1 LGGNFVNKILV
12 IGDVIEDLI
21 VIPEE
26 SIRPNTDTKAQIQ
39 KSMGGQAANVAAWVS
54 HNGAA
59 ATFIGC
65 VGSADV
71 VKLEQELTAQGIES
85 HLQSSTKPTG
95 SLVVLVDGQS
105 RSMLTDRGA
114 NQDLDLEKIDPT
126 GFGVVYISGYSLLGR
141 SLEQVSMFASKVK
154 AAGALLAIDPGSY
167 GFINDHGVDSFRE
180 LISLADIAFP
190 NREEQDL
197 LELSGKVR
205 LNVVTSGH
213 LGAKAY
219 TNNGELVEVASIGS
233 NLVDPTGAGDA
244 FCGGFLARLV
254 QEPDFHQLSSEAVAS
269 ALRAGAEAGSKAVG
283 IMGARPEVLPS
294 KYP

>member
-1 LGGNFVNKILV
+1 MNKILV

-39 KSMGGQAANVAAWVS
+39 KSMGGQAANVAAWVARNDAS
-54 HNGAA
+54 VS
-59 ATFIGC
+59 FVGC

-71 VKLEQELTAQGIES
+71 VKLEQELTAQGIKS
-85 HLQSSTKPTG
+85 SLQSSIKPTG

-114 NQDLDLEKIDPT
+114 NQDLDLAIIDPT

-141 SLEQVSMFASKVK
+141 SLDELSSFAGKVK

-180 LISLADIAFP
+180 LISLADISFP
-190 NREEQDL
+190 NQEEQDL

-219 TNNGELVEVASIGS
+219 TSDGKLIEVASIGS
-233 NLVDPTGAGDA
+233 KLVDPTGAGDA
-244 FCGGFLARLV
+244 FCGGFLAQLV
-254 QEPDFHQLSSEAVAS
+254 QEPGFQELSSEAIAS
-269 ALRAGAEAGSKAVG
+269 ALRAGAEVGSQAVS

-294 KYP
+294 K

>member
-1 LGGNFVNKILV
+1 LGGDFVNKILV

-26 SIRPNTDTKAQIQ
+26 TIRPNTDTKAQIQ
-39 KSMGGQAANVAAWVS
+39 KSMGGQAANVAAWIA

-59 ATFIGC
+59 VSFVGC

-71 VKLEQELTAQGIES
+71 VKLEQELTTQGIKS
-85 HLQSSTKPTG
+85 SLQSSSKPTG

-114 NQDLDLEKIDPT
+114 NHDLDLAMIDPA
-126 GFGVVYISGYSLLGR
+126 GFGVVYVSGYSLLGR
-141 SLEQVSMFASKVK
+141 SLEEVSSFATKVK

-167 GFINDHGVDSFRE
+167 GFIKDHGVDSFRD
-180 LISLADIAFP
+180 LIGLADIAFP
-190 NREEQDL
+190 NQEEQDL

-219 TNNGELVEVASIGS
+219 KKDGELIEVSSIGAK
-233 NLVDPTGAGDA
+233 LVDPTGAGDA
-244 FCGGFLARLV
+244 FCGGFLAQLV
-254 QEPDFHQLSSEAVAS
+254 KELGFHELSSEAVAN
-269 ALRAGAEAGSKAVG
+269 ALGAGAEAGSQAVS

-294 KYP
+294 K

>member
-26 SIRPNTDTKAQIQ
+26 TIRPNTDTKAQIQ
-39 KSMGGQAANVAAWVS
+39 KSMGGQAANVAAWVA
-54 HNGAA
+54 HKGAA
-59 ATFIGC
+59 VSFVSC
-65 VGSADV
+65 VGKADL
-71 VKLEQELTAQGIES
+71 VKLEQELTAQCIES
-85 HLQSSTKPTG
+85 SLQSSSKPTG

-114 NQDLDLEKIDPT
+114 NQDLDLAKIDPT
-126 GFGVVYISGYSLLGR
+126 GFAVVYISGYSLLGR
-141 SLEQVSMFASKVK
+141 SLEQVSAFASKVK

-180 LISLADIAFP
+180 LISLADISFP
-190 NREEQDL
+190 NQEEQDL

-213 LGAKAY
+213 LGAMAHTRDGK
-219 TNNGELVEVASIGS
+219 LIEVAPIGS
-233 NLVDPTGAGDA
+233 SLVDPTGAGDA
-244 FCGGFLARLV
+244 FCGGFLAQLV
-254 QEPDFHQLSSEAVAS
+254 QEPGFQQLASEAVAS
-269 ALRAGAEAGSKAVG
+269 ALRAGAEAGSKAVA

-294 KYP
+294 K

>member
-26 SIRPNTDTKAQIQ
+26 KIRPNTDTKAQIQ

-54 HNGAA
+54 HKGAA

-71 VKLEQELTAQGIES
+71 VKLELELKAQGIKS
-85 HLQSSTKPTG
+85 QLQTSTKPTG

-114 NQDLDLEKIDPT
+114 NQDLDLEKVDPT
-126 GFGVVYISGYSLLGR
+126 GFGVVYVSGYSLLGR
-141 SLEQVSMFASKVK
+141 SLSEVSLFAGKVK

-167 GFINDHGVDSFRE
+167 GFINDHGVDSFSK

-190 NREEQDL
+190 NQEEHDL

-205 LNVVTSGH
+205 LNVVTNGH

-219 TNNGELVEVASIGS
+219 TSDGELIEVASKGS
-233 NLVDPTGAGDA
+233 KLVDPTGAGDA
-244 FCGGFLARLV
+244 FCGGFLAQLAKEPGF
-254 QEPDFHQLSSEAVAS
+254 QELSPEAVAS

-294 KYP
+294 K

>member
-1 LGGNFVNKILV
+1 MNKILV

-26 SIRPNTDTKAQIQ
+26 TIRPNTDTKAQIQ
-39 KSMGGQAANVAAWVS
+39 KSMGGQAANVAAWAS
-54 HNGAA
+54 YNGAA
-59 ATFIGC
+59 VNFVGC

-85 HLQSSTKPTG
+85 NLQSSAKPTG

-114 NQDLDLEKIDPT
+114 NQDLDLAKIDPS

-141 SLEQVSMFASKVK
+141 SFQQVSMFANKVK

-167 GFINDHGVDSFRE
+167 GFINDHGVDDFRE
-180 LISLADIAFP
+180 LIRLADIAFP
-190 NREEQDL
+190 NQEEHDL

-213 LGAKAY
+213 RGAKAY
-219 TNNGELVEVASIGS
+219 TSDGELIEVASIGAK
-233 NLVDPTGAGDA
+233 LLDPTGAGDA
-244 FCGGFLARLV
+244 FCGGFLAQLV
-254 QEPDFHQLSSEAVAS
+254 QESDFKELSSQSVAS
-269 ALRAGAEAGSKAVG
+269 ALRAGAEAGSTAVG

-294 KYP
+294 K

>member
-1 LGGNFVNKILV
+1 MNKILV

-26 SIRPNTDTKAQIQ
+26 TIRPNTDTKAQIQ
-39 KSMGGQAANVAAWVS
+39 KSMGGQAANVAAWVA
-54 HNGAA
+54 HKGAA
-59 ATFIGC
+59 VSFVSC
-65 VGSADV
+65 VGKADLF
-71 VKLEQELTAQGIES
+71 KLEQELTAQCIES
-85 HLQSSTKPTG
+85 SLQSSSKPTG

-114 NQDLDLEKIDPT
+114 NQDLDLAKIDPT
-126 GFGVVYISGYSLLGR
+126 GFAVVYISGYSLLGR
-141 SLEQVSMFASKVK
+141 SLEQVSAFASKVK

-180 LISLADIAFP
+180 LISLADISFP
-190 NREEQDL
+190 NQEEQDL

-213 LGAKAY
+213 LGAMAHTSDGK
-219 TNNGELVEVASIGS
+219 LIEVTPIGS
-233 NLVDPTGAGDA
+233 SLVDPTGAGDA
-244 FCGGFLARLV
+244 FCGGFLAQLV
-254 QEPDFHQLSSEAVAS
+254 QEPGFQQLASEAVAS
-269 ALRAGAEAGSKAVG
+269 ALRAGAEAGSKAVA

-294 KYP
+294 K

>member
-1 LGGNFVNKILV
+1 MKKILV

-21 VIPEE
+21 VIPEV
-26 SIRPNTDTKAQIQ
+26 SIRPNTDTKAKIQ

-59 ATFIGC
+59 VSFVGC
-65 VGSADV
+65 VGGADV
-71 VKLEQELTAQGIES
+71 VKLERELEAQGIDS
-85 HLQSSTKPTG
+85 QLQSSGRPTG

-114 NQDLDLEKIDPT
+114 NQDLDLARIDPT
-126 GFGVVYISGYSLLGR
+126 GFGVVYISGYSLLGT
-141 SLEQVSMFASKVK
+141 SFEQVSAFASKVK
-154 AAGALLAIDPGSY
+154 TAGALLAIDPGSY

-190 NREEQDL
+190 NQEEQDL

-219 TNNGELVEVASIGS
+219 TSHGELIEVASIGS
-233 NLVDPTGAGDA
+233 KLVDPTGAGDA
-244 FCGGFLARLV
+244 FCGGFLAQLV
-254 QEPDFHQLSSEAVAS
+254 QESDFQQLASESVAN

-294 KYP
+294 K

>member
-1 LGGNFVNKILV
+1 VSKILV

-54 HNGAA
+54 HNGAV

-71 VKLEQELTAQGIES
+71 LKLEQELKAQGIKS
-85 HLQSSTKPTG
+85 QLQTSDKPTG

-114 NQDLDLEKIDPT
+114 NQDLDLAKIDPS
-126 GFGVVYISGYSLLGR
+126 GFGVVYVSGYSLLGR
-141 SLEQVSMFASKVK
+141 PLSEVSLFAGKVK

-190 NREEQDL
+190 NQEEQDL

-205 LNVVTSGH
+205 LNVVTNGH

-219 TNNGELVEVASIGS
+219 TNNGELIEVASIGS
-233 NLVDPTGAGDA
+233 KLVDPTGAGDA
-244 FCGGFLARLV
+244 FCGGFLAQLV
-254 QEPDFHQLSSEAVAS
+254 QEPGFQELPAEAVAN
-269 ALRAGAEAGSKAVG
+269 ALRAGAEAGSEAVA

-294 KYP
+294 K

>member
-1 LGGNFVNKILV
+1 MSKILV

-21 VIPEE
+21 VIPKE

-39 KSMGGQAANVAAWVS
+39 KSMGGQAANVAAWAS
-54 HNGAA
+54 YNGAA
-59 ATFIGC
+59 VNFVGC
-65 VGSADV
+65 VGRADV
-71 VKLEQELTAQGIES
+71 VKLEQELLAQGIKS
-85 HLQSSTKPTG
+85 QLQTSSKPTG

-114 NQDLDLEKIDPT
+114 NQDLDLGMIDPI
-126 GFGVVYISGYSLLGR
+126 GFGVVYVSGYSLLGR
-141 SLEQVSMFASKVK
+141 SLEEVSKFANKVK

-167 GFINDHGVDSFRE
+167 GFINDHGVESFRE

-190 NREEQDL
+190 NQEEHDL
-197 LELSGKVR
+197 LELSGTVR

-219 TNNGELVEVASIGS
+219 TSEGRLIEVSSIGS
-233 NLVDPTGAGDA
+233 KLVDPTGAGDA
-244 FCGGFLARLV
+244 FCGGFLAQLV
-254 QEPDFHQLSSEAVAS
+254 QEPGFQELSSEAVAS

-283 IMGARPEVLPS
+283 IMGARPGVLPS
-294 KYP
+294 K

>member
-1 LGGNFVNKILV
+1 MSKILV

-39 KSMGGQAANVAAWVS
+39 KSMGGQAANVAAWAS
-54 HNGAA
+54 YNGAA
-59 ATFIGC
+59 VNFVGC
-65 VGSADV
+65 VGRADV
-71 VKLEQELTAQGIES
+71 VKLEQELLAQSIKS
-85 HLQSSTKPTG
+85 QLQTSSKPTG

-114 NQDLDLEKIDPT
+114 NQDLDLGMIDPI
-126 GFGVVYISGYSLLGR
+126 GFGVVYVSGYSLLGR
-141 SLEQVSMFASKVK
+141 SLEEVSKFANKVK

-167 GFINDHGVDSFRE
+167 GFINDHGVESFRE

-190 NREEQDL
+190 NQEEHDL
-197 LELSGKVR
+197 LELSGTVR

-219 TNNGELVEVASIGS
+219 TSEGRLIEVSSIGS
-233 NLVDPTGAGDA
+233 KLVDPTGAGDA
-244 FCGGFLARLV
+244 FCGGFLAQLV
-254 QEPDFHQLSSEAVAS
+254 QEPGFQELSSEAVAS

-283 IMGARPEVLPS
+283 IMGARPGVLPS
-294 KYP
+294 K

>member
-1 LGGNFVNKILV
+1 MNKILV

-26 SIRPNTDTKAQIQ
+26 TIRPNTDTKAQIQ

-54 HNGAA
+54 HKGAA
-59 ATFIGC
+59 VSFVGC

-71 VKLEQELTAQGIES
+71 IKLEQELKAQGIKS
-85 HLQSSTKPTG
+85 QLQTSNKPTG

-114 NQDLDLEKIDPT
+114 NQDLDLAKIDPS
-126 GFGVVYISGYSLLGR
+126 GFGVVYVSGYSLLGR
-141 SLEQVSMFASKVK
+141 SLEQVSLFASKVK

-167 GFINDHGVDSFRE
+167 GFIKDHGVDSFRE
-180 LISLADIAFP
+180 LIGLADIAFP
-190 NREEQDL
+190 NQEEQDL
-197 LELSGKVR
+197 LELSGTVR

-219 TNNGELVEVASIGS
+219 TSDGKFIEVASIGS
-233 NLVDPTGAGDA
+233 KLVDPTGAGDA

-254 QEPDFHQLSSEAVAS
+254 QEPGFQELSADAVANALRVGVEAGSEAVA
-269 ALRAGAEAGSKAVG
+269 

-294 KYP
+294 K

>member
-1 LGGNFVNKILV
+1 VSKILV

-21 VIPEE
+21 VVPEE
-26 SIRPNTDTKAQIQ
+26 TIRPNTDTKAQIQ

-54 HNGAA
+54 HKGAA
-59 ATFIGC
+59 VSFVGC

-71 VKLEQELTAQGIES
+71 VKLEQDLKSQGIQGQ
-85 HLQSSTKPTG
+85 LQTSAKPTG
-95 SLVVLVDGQS
+95 SLVVLVDGQT

-114 NQDLDLEKIDPT
+114 NQDLDLAQIDPS
-126 GFGVVYISGYSLLGR
+126 GFGVVYVSGYSLLGR
-141 SLEQVSMFASKVK
+141 SFEQVSLFASKVK

-167 GFINDHGVDSFRE
+167 GFIKDHGVDSFRE

-190 NREEQDL
+190 NQEEQDL

-213 LGAKAY
+213 LGARGHNAD
-219 TNNGELVEVASIGS
+219 GGLIEVASIGS
-233 NLVDPTGAGDA
+233 NLLDPTGAGDA
-244 FCGGFLARLV
+244 FCGGFLAQLV
-254 QEPDFHQLSSEAVAS
+254 QEPGFKELPAEAVAS
-269 ALRAGAEAGSKAVG
+269 ALRAGAEAGSEAVA

-294 KYP
+294 K

>member
-1 LGGNFVNKILV
+1 MNKILV

-54 HNGAA
+54 HFGGAVSLV
-59 ATFIGC
+59 GC
-65 VGSADV
+65 VGSSDV
-71 VKLEQELTAQGIES
+71 VKLEQDLKFQGIQGQ
-85 HLQSSTKPTG
+85 LQSSAKPTG

-114 NQDLDLEKIDPT
+114 NQDLDLAKIDPT
-126 GFGVVYISGYSLLGR
+126 GFGVVYVSGYSLLGR
-141 SLEQVSMFASKVK
+141 SFEQVSSFANNVK

-167 GFINDHGVDSFRE
+167 GFIKDHGVDSFRD
-180 LISLADIAFP
+180 LIGLADIAFP
-190 NREEQDL
+190 NQEEQDL
-197 LELSGKVR
+197 LELSGKVT

-219 TNNGELVEVASIGS
+219 KKDGELIEVSSIGAK
-233 NLVDPTGAGDA
+233 LVDPTGAGDA
-244 FCGGFLARLV
+244 FCGGFLAQLV
-254 QEPDFHQLSSEAVAS
+254 KELGFHELSSEAVAN
-269 ALRAGAEAGSKAVG
+269 ALGAGAKAGSQAVS

-294 KYP
+294 K

>member
-1 LGGNFVNKILV
+1 MNKILV

-26 SIRPNTDTKAQIQ
+26 KIRPNTDTKAQIQ

-71 VKLEQELTAQGIES
+71 VKLELGLKAQGIKS
-85 HLQSSTKPTG
+85 QLQTSTKPTG

-114 NQDLDLEKIDPT
+114 NQDLDLEKVDPT
-126 GFGVVYISGYSLLGR
+126 GFGVVYVSGYSLLGR
-141 SLEQVSMFASKVK
+141 SLSEVSLFAGKVK

-167 GFINDHGVDSFRE
+167 GFINDHGVDSFSK

-190 NREEQDL
+190 NQEEQDL

-205 LNVVTSGH
+205 LNVVTNGH

-219 TNNGELVEVASIGS
+219 TSEGKLIEVASIGS
-233 NLVDPTGAGDA
+233 KLVDPTGAGDA
-244 FCGGFLARLV
+244 FCGGFLAQLAKEPGF
-254 QEPDFHQLSSEAVAS
+254 QELSPEAVAS

-294 KYP
+294 K